1 LRIDRTLM
9 KSVTL
14 DSLEDFQDH
23 QEAWEGLRLECGAP
37 IFASYDLVHLWL
49 DNFKSMVKPHI
60 VLIEDRGE
68 LVGVAPMFTSHSRVM
83 GLPLNFIGMVGN
95 MNTLFGY
102 SLYSVFAKQDNPE
115 TVREMLSCVK
125 IAKWNVLI
133 MSKMEMNYSTSR
145 FLEGLGK
152 KGSNLSSSMM
162 ATDRSYVFPPEGN
175 ITSGF
180 GKNTRSRLQVL
191 RNKLERE
198 GRMDFRKVES
208 VEDAE
213 RAMNYFLSQHDQHWK
228 HGGSQLSTP
237 LNRRL
242 LVELGKMAVRTG
254 KGEISELLI
263 DGEVAGQML
272 CFLEGDVC
280 LGFRVG
286 MADKFRDF
294 SPGKLTIIMNMEE
307 NRKRGIKVMDF
318 LHGNEEYKVHMTN
331 LQHPLGSAMVY
342 KGTWRVMSSLQSLP
356 PMKFLENR
364 LNFHDRI
371 VGSFYEHKAGIGL

>member
-1 LRIDRTLM
+1 M
-9 KSVTL
+9 KSITL
-14 DSLEDFQDH
+14 ESLEDFQEH
-23 QEAWEGLRLECGAP
+23 REAWEGLRHECGAP

-49 DNFKSMVKPHI
+49 DNFKSVVKPHV
-60 VLIEDRGE
+60 VLVEDKGE
-68 LVGVAPMFTSHSRVM
+68 LVGVAPLFTSHSRVM

-102 SLYSVFAKQDNPE
+102 SLYSVFAKQDDPE

-125 IAKWNVLI
+125 IAKWNMLI
-133 MSKMEMNYSTSR
+133 MSKMEMNSSTSR
-145 FLEGLGK
+145 FLDGLGM
-152 KGSNLSSSMM
+152 KGGSKPLSSMM
-162 ATDRSYVFPPEGN
+162 STDRSYVFPPEGN

-180 GKNTRSRLQVL
+180 GKNTRGRLQVL
-191 RNKLERE
+191 RHKLERE

-213 RAMNYFLSQHDQHWK
+213 RAMNHYLSHHDQHWK

-242 LVELGKMAVRTG
+242 LVELGKTAVRTG

-280 LGFRVG
+280 IGFRVG

-294 SPGKLTIIMNMEE
+294 SPGKMAIVLTMEE
-307 NRKRGIKVMDF
+307 NRKRGIKIMNF
-318 LHGNEEYKVHMTN
+318 LHGNEDYKVHMTN
-331 LQHPLGSAMVY
+331 MQNPLGSAMVY
-342 KGTWRVMSSLQSLP
+342 KGTWRVMSGLRSLP

-364 LNFHDRI
+364 LKFRDRI
-371 VGSFYEHKAGIGL
+371 EGRLYERKAGMDL

>member
-1 LRIDRTLM
+1 MR
-9 KSVTL
+9 SVTL
-14 DSLEDFQDH
+14 DSLEEFQGY

-49 DNFKSMVKPHI
+49 DNFKSVVKPHV

-125 IAKWNVLI
+125 IAKWNMLI
-133 MSKMEMNYSTSR
+133 MSKMEMNSSTSR

-152 KGSNLSSSMM
+152 KGGSNPSSLNTS
-162 ATDRSYVFPPEGN
+162 TDRSYVFPLEGN

-180 GKNTRSRLQVL
+180 GKNTRGRLQVL

-213 RAMNYFLSQHDQHWK
+213 RAMNYYLSQHDQHWK

-242 LVELGKMAVRTG
+242 LVELGKTAVRTG

-280 LGFRVG
+280 IGFRVG

-294 SPGKLTIIMNMEE
+294 SPGKMAIILTMEE
-307 NRKRGIKVMDF
+307 NRKMGIKVMDF
-318 LHGNEEYKVHMTN
+318 LHGNEDYKVHMTN
-331 LQHPLGSAMVY
+331 MQHPLGSAMVY
-342 KGTWRVMSSLQSLP
+342 KGTWRAISRVRSFPAMR
-356 PMKFLENR
+356 FLENR
-364 LNFHDRI
+364 LKFHDRI
-371 VGSFYEHKAGIGL
+371 EGRLYEHKAGMGL